1 MSGTES
7 ARAKIAAQIKT
18 DNPEFSVVAYGAE
31 APDNL
36 GRGKVRV
43 SVYRTRLDVST
54 HLTHVM
60 QVEVIV
66 AGVGTAKAEDDL
78 DAALDETLKSLQRM
92 DVIRV
97 TSAERA
103 IFDEKFIG
111 YTINAEVDS
120 TDVYRELIAQERSN

>member
-1 MSGTES
+1 MSGPT
-7 ARAKIAAQIKT
+7 AREQIAAQIKT
-18 DNPEFSVVAYGAE
+18 DNPSMSVIAYGAS
-31 APDNL
+31 APENL
-36 GRGKVRV
+36 GAGKVRV
-43 SVYRTRLDVST
+43 SVYRTRLDVT
-54 HLTHVM
+54 AHLTHVM

-78 DAALDETLKSLQRM
+78 DAALDKTLASLQRM

-103 IFDEKFIG
+103 IFDDKFIG

-120 TDVYRELIAQERSN
+120 VDVYRELIAQERSN